1 MTGLWLVAVQH
12 LRYNICNRCE
22 AHPPCQAAAASVVR
36 ACPVSSL
43 AELTSLRLLL
53 PLHPCCWTQVVTLAW
68 VMASSRGPSPRRDFV
83 KILTPA
89 LLAAIRL
96 TVTCKLPSKP
106 HATTTPSAMPL
117 DADMQPQLQQS
128 ASAPFHTNGSSSS
141 PLSAASLQHASAAG
155 APPRLV
161 SAAAVGTR
169 SIGTA
174 LWALGRLD
182 AALQPRPAME
192 LLRFSEAH
200 FKVTHANHLS
210 PCCHVCARSPLGF
223 PLVLNTHRRAPR
235 KCLEDWVV

>member
-1 MTGLWLVAVQH
+1 
-12 LRYNICNRCE
+12 
-22 AHPPCQAAAASVVR
+22 
-36 ACPVSSL
+36 
-43 AELTSLRLLL
+43 
-53 PLHPCCWTQVVTLAW
+53 
-68 VMASSRGPSPRRDFV
+68 MASSRGPSPRRDFV
-83 KILTPA
+83 KLLTPA

-106 HATTTPSAMPL
+106 QATTTPSAMPL

-128 ASAPFHTNGSSSS
+128 ASAPFHTNGSSSA
-141 PLSAASLQHASAAG
+141 PLSAASPQHANAAG

-192 LLRFSEAH
+192 LLRFTEAH

-210 PCCHVCARSPLGF
+210 PCCHYGNAWSPLAF
-223 PLVLNTHRRAPR
+223 PLVFNTHRGAPS
-235 KCLEDWVV
+235 KCLKTWVVSGPSWDSRV

>member
-1 MTGLWLVAVQH
+1 MV
-12 LRYNICNRCE
+12 
-22 AHPPCQAAAASVVR
+22 
-36 ACPVSSL
+36 
-43 AELTSLRLLL
+43 ELTGLRLLVSL
-53 PLHPCCWTQVVTLAW
+53 YPCHWIQVVTLAW

-83 KILTPA
+83 KLLAPA

-96 TVTCKLPSKP
+96 TVACKLPSKP
-106 HATTTPSAMPL
+106 HAMTTPSAMPL

-128 ASAPFHTNGSSSS
+128 ASAPFPTGSSSS
-141 PLSAASLQHASAAG
+141 APLSAASPQHANAAG

-192 LLRFSEAH
+192 LLRFTEAH

-210 PCCHVCARSPLGF
+210 PCCHDEMQGRR
-223 PLVLNTHRRAPR
+223 LVFLRCSTHTVTRLASAPR
-235 KCLEDWVV
+235 PGLREHPHGTPVCDWLLCVWLLGGAAW